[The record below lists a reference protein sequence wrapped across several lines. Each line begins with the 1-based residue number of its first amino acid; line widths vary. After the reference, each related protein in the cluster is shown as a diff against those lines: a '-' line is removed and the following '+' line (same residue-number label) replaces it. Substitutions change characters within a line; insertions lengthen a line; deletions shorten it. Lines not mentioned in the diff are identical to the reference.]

1 MKKKI
6 LEFSNSVTASSNR
19 QQRRVRF
26 FTANLTDHH
35 VSVTASDEGLPPQRQ
50 RHLGGRWRNYT
61 EKHVKFGKKVC
72 SNE

>member
-19 QQRRVRF
+19 EQRRVRF

-35 VSVTASDEGLPPQRQ
+35 VSVTSSDEGLPPQRQ

-61 EKHVKFGKKVC
+61 EKHDKFGKKSVF
-72 SNE
+72 